1 VTEIAIQ
8 ESAEP
13 SPVSSVQRD
22 RVLGTASLAL
32 LAVGF
37 VLLIAMAIAVT
48 ILTQRNREAFDLATT
63 TRVQL
68 SDIARAVELLDDAET
83 SQRGFLLTEREAYLQ
98 PYDAAVA
105 QIRQQLDVI
114 VAETSRLPIADTAQ
128 DFRKNGLEK
137 FSELANTLDL
147 YKSDG
152 RGAATEEVLTDRG
165 KGLMDE
171 VRAESKTMTEFLNK
185 ELAVR
190 LDNAR
195 ATSRLLASAQ
205 IGSTGLVLVIA
216 ALTGFGLYRNVTAL
230 RRAQVALTET
240 NSNLE
245 DIVATRTR
253 ALSQANDEIQKFAYI
268 VSHDLRAPLV
278 NIMGFTT
285 ELEAAAKTVGRY
297 VDRQI
302 KTSGADVPAEV
313 VEAIGA
319 DVPEAFEFIKTST
332 SKMDRLISAIL
343 RLSREGRRVLAPE
356 NLAMR
361 DVLENIAGTLKHR
374 MDAVEAQ
381 IVIQPLPNLI
391 ADRLAIEQVFGN
403 LLDNAIKYLSP
414 ERPGVVT
421 VRGTARGALAV
432 YEIEDNGRGI
442 AEADLERVFE
452 LFRRAGAQDT
462 QGEGIGLAYVRQLVY
477 RLGGTIGLK
486 STLGQGTIFTLS
498 LPTNGAKSLR
508 EVG

>member
-1 VTEIAIQ
+1 MTDIAIEKSAQ
-8 ESAEP
+8 ES
-13 SPVSSVQRD
+13 SPGSSVRRD

-37 VLLIAMAIAVT
+37 VLLIATAIGVT
-48 ILTQRNREAFDLATT
+48 ILTQRNRAAFDLATT
-63 TRVQL
+63 TRTQL
-68 SDIARAVELLDDAET
+68 SDITRAVELLDEAET

-98 PYDAAVA
+98 PYNAAVA

-128 DFRKNGLEK
+128 DFRKNGLAK
-137 FSELANTLDL
+137 FTELSTTLDL

-171 VRAESKTMTEFLNK
+171 IRAESKTMTEFLNK
-185 ELAVR
+185 ELAIR

-195 ATSRLLASAQ
+195 TTSRLLVSAQ

-216 ALTGFGLYRNVTAL
+216 ALTGLGLYRNVTAL
-230 RRAQVALTET
+230 RSAQIALTET

-245 DIVATRTR
+245 GIVEARTA

-302 KTSGADVPAEV
+302 KTTGADVPADV
-313 VEAIGA
+313 VDAIA
-319 DVPEAFEFIKTST
+319 EDVPEAFEFIKTST
-332 SKMDRLISAIL
+332 SRWT
-343 RLSREGRRVLAPE
+343 G
-356 NLAMR
+356 
-361 DVLENIAGTLKHR
+361 
-374 MDAVEAQ
+374 
-381 IVIQPLPNLI
+381 
-391 ADRLAIEQVFGN
+391 
-403 LLDNAIKYLSP
+403 
-414 ERPGVVT
+414 
-421 VRGTARGALAV
+421 
-432 YEIEDNGRGI
+432 
-442 AEADLERVFE
+442 
-452 LFRRAGAQDT
+452 
-462 QGEGIGLAYVRQLVY
+462 
-477 RLGGTIGLK
+477 
-486 STLGQGTIFTLS
+486 
-498 LPTNGAKSLR
+498 
-508 EVG
+508 

>member
-1 VTEIAIQ
+1 MTGIAIQ
-8 ESAEP
+8 DGTEP
-13 SPVSSVQRD
+13 PPGSSVQRD
-22 RVLGTASLAL
+22 RVLSAASLVL

-37 VLLIAMAIAVT
+37 AVLIAMAITVT
-48 ILTQRNREAFDLATT
+48 ILTQRNRDAFDLATT
-63 TRVQL
+63 TRTQL
-68 SDIARAVELLDDAET
+68 ADIARAVELLDDAET
-83 SQRGFLLTEREAYLQ
+83 SERGFLLTEREAYLQ
-98 PYDAAVA
+98 PFDAAAA

-114 VAETSRLPIADTAQ
+114 VAETSKLAIADTAQ
-128 DFRKNGLEK
+128 DFRKTGLAK
-137 FSELANTLDL
+137 FGELSATLDL

-171 VRAESKTMTEFLNK
+171 IRAESKTMTDFLTK

-190 LDNAR
+190 LDIAR
-195 ATSRLLASAQ
+195 ATSRLLANAQ
-205 IGSTGLVLVIA
+205 IGSTSLVLVIA
-216 ALTGFGLYRNVTAL
+216 VLTGLGLYRNVTAL
-230 RRAQVALTET
+230 RRAQIALRET

-245 DIVATRTR
+245 DIVATRTK

-302 KTSGADVPAEV
+302 KTNRTDVPVEV
-313 VEAIGA
+313 VEAIGE
-319 DVPEAFEFIKTST
+319 DVPEAFAFIKTST

-361 DVLENIAGTLKHR
+361 PLLENVAGTLKHR
-374 MDAVEAQ
+374 TDAVEAQ

-403 LLDNAIKYLSP
+403 LLDNAVKYLSP
-414 ERPGVVT
+414 DRPGVIT
-421 VRGTARGALAV
+421 VRGAAKGALAV

-452 LFRRAGAQDT
+452 LFRRAGAQNT
-462 QGEGIGLAYVRQLVY
+462 EGEGIGLAYVRQLVY

-498 LPTNGAKSLR
+498 LPTNSAKSLR